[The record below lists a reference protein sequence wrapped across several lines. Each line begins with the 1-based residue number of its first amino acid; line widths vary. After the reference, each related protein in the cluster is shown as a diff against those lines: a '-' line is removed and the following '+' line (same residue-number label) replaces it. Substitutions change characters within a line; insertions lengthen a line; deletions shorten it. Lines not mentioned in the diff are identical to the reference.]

1 MIRGY
6 ITNLGAYNNGKL
18 QGKWIEFPID
28 DTELEEVL
36 NEIGINEFNEEYFF
50 TDWETDWEI
59 EPYKEWGEYPNID
72 EVNDITNEL
81 YDIENDNELEWLYA
95 YMECTEAS
103 IREAID
109 DYQDRSIFYYNMDS
123 SEITEEYFSSIG
135 VNGYTIG
142 QIVRYIDSEDFV
154 ESELCLY
161 KSNYGFIECF

>member
-1 MIRGY
+1 MLKGF
-6 ITNLGAYNNGKL
+6 ITNLRAYNEGKL
-18 QGKWIEFPID
+18 QGKWIDFPIMED
-28 DTELEEVL
+28 EMEDVLE
-36 NEIGINEFNEEYFF
+36 EIGINEDYEEYFF

-72 EVNDITNEL
+72 EVNDITDEL

-109 DYQDRSIFYYNMDS
+109 DYQDRSIFYYSMDS
-123 SEITEEYFSSIG
+123 STITEEYFSSMG
-135 VNGYTIG
+135 VNDYTIG

-161 KSNYGFIECF
+161 KSSYGFIECF